1 MSFCGTMKLIVDKES
16 VYMIN
21 QKKILSML
29 LCFALVIA
37 PLMSNGEAAAKKKI
51 RLNRKK
57 ATLYVG
63 KKLKL
68 KVKGTKKK
76 VTWKSKKK
84 KIATVSK
91 KGVVKAKKAGKTSI
105 TARVAGKSKKL
116 VCKIT
121 VKTKKKKIEQ
131 NDSTA
136 RPSASST
143 VRPSASPTS
152 DVPTSGT
159 DNPGSNQGQATQ
171 PTASVAPGATASTT
185 PSVSSTPSAS
195 SAATGN
201 PTQTP
206 TSSPIPATKAEP
218 VFSQKSGSYQ
228 DAFDLELSAPE
239 GSTIYYTT
247 DGSIPLY
254 EDGQG
259 TVVKEGTPLTLAADR
274 EEFGSSDV
282 TTEYTSEGVKISY
295 TKQYNSICFKAPDGV
310 TDWTGYR
317 SIAIEYT
324 VNQVGSGG
332 QTLGL
337 QVVPIYAKA
346 ESSWNGT
353 GGKSDT
359 TRIHETRQDLSGSG
373 VAQVSLQ
380 DGSDY
385 SSVGRLMLGVY
396 NDNNGNGAYS
406 SKAQITIH
414 AIHLLREGEKYQ
426 SANTTNFPAKLPTNQ
441 YKNPI
446 RIKNRDLEP
455 NLLCSEANI
464 PYMYD
469 PSDYNNR
476 AFYPEI
482 SGVPKAT
489 VIRALAVDADGNRSK
504 VVTRVYFVGKN
515 LQQLYKG
522 ASVVSLVTDPDNLLS
537 ESIGIYRYGNWENG
551 GDEWERPAEVT
562 YFEDTGAIPFETTV
576 GVRIHGNYT
585 RRWGQKSFR
594 LYFREE
600 YGMKNLKGYQL
611 IPGAVNA
618 DGSPTKKYK
627 KLILRNGGN
636 EYAYSKMQDV
646 FIQSMVSDRAFATQ
660 SSRPCVVY
668 LNGEYWGLYNLMER
682 YSDNYLEEEYGVDK
696 SNVVVIKNGELDEG
710 IESDFSLYEQ
720 LKAMADEDFS
730 KPATYERFK
739 EMVDIQSL
747 LDYYATEIYIGN
759 MDWPGNNT
767 ELWRTRTNDGT
778 TYGDTKWRY
787 MLYDTEYSMN
797 LWGQD
802 PGGSVNRIERAKE
815 KDRLFNALCQNGEF
829 CQAFADTLMEICR
842 QNFNL
847 TKATEKLDAMA
858 EIYRPL
864 MEQYH
869 ARFGNGDPDSRIR
882 DMKSYIAG
890 RESQLKEFIQSSF
903 GITVK

>member
-1 MSFCGTMKLIVDKES
+1 MK
-16 VYMIN
+16 N
-21 QKKILSML
+21 QKKILSLL

-37 PLMSNGEAAAKKKI
+37 PMMFDGQAAAKKKI

-76 VTWKSKKK
+76 VIWKSKKK

-121 VKTKKKKIEQ
+121 VKAKKKNNSEKTPAVR
-131 NDSTA
+131 SLA
-136 RPSASST
+136 PSVSNT
-143 VRPSASPTS
+143 PPSVTN
-152 DVPTSGT
+152 
-159 DNPGSNQGQATQ
+159 NPGSDDGKTQ
-171 PTASVAPGATASTT
+171 P
-185 PSVSSTPSAS
+185 
-195 SAATGN
+195 
-201 PTQTP
+201 QTP
-206 TSSPIPATKAEP
+206 DSSKDPSESQSPVTKAEP
-218 VFSQKSGSYQ
+218 VFSKKSGSYE

-254 EDGQG
+254 ESGQG
-259 TVVKEGTPLTLAADR
+259 AAVKEGTPFTLAADR
-274 EEFGSSDV
+274 EEFGSSEV

-310 TDWTGYR
+310 TDWTNYQ

-324 VNQVGSGG
+324 VNDVGSNA

-337 QVVPIYAKA
+337 QVVPIYAEA
-346 ESSWNGT
+346 ESSWNGSD
-353 GGKSDT
+353 GRGDT
-359 TRIHETRQDLSGSG
+359 TRIHESRYDLSGHG
-373 VAQVSLQ
+373 VARVSLT
-380 DGSDY
+380 DGSNY

-396 NDNNGNGAYS
+396 NANNGSAYS
-406 SKAQITIH
+406 RKAQITIH
-414 AIHLLREGEKYQ
+414 AIHLLREGDKYQ
-426 SANTTNFPAKLPTNQ
+426 GDNVENFPAKLPTNQ

-446 RIKNRDLEP
+446 RIKNRDQEP

-469 PSDYNNR
+469 PSENPSNN

-489 VIRALAVDADGNRSK
+489 VIRALAVDADGKRSK
-504 VVTRVYFVGKN
+504 VVTKVYFVGKD

-537 ESIGIYRYGNWENG
+537 ESIGIYRYGNWDNR
-551 GDEWERPAEVT
+551 GDEWERPVDVT
-562 YFEDTGAIPFETTV
+562 YFEETGTIPFEATV
-576 GVRIHGNYT
+576 GLRIHGNYT
-585 RRWGQKSFR
+585 RRWGQKSLR

-600 YGMKNLKGYQL
+600 YGLKNLKGYQL

-618 DGSPTKKYK
+618 DGTPTKKYK

-660 SSRPCVVY
+660 TSRPCVLY

-696 SNVVVIKNGELDEG
+696 DNVVVIKNGELDEG
-710 IESDFSLYEQ
+710 EESDISLYEQ
-720 LKAMADEDFS
+720 LQAMADEDFS
-730 KPATYERFK
+730 QQATYERFK

-759 MDWPGNNT
+759 QDWPGNNT

-778 TYGDTKWRY
+778 KYGDTKWRY

-797 LWGQD
+797 LWGSD
-802 PGGSVNRIERAKE
+802 SGGTINRIDRAKE
-815 KDRLFNALCQNGEF
+815 KDHVFRALCQNKEF

-842 QNFNL
+842 TNFDA
-847 TKATEKLDAMA
+847 TKTTEKLDAMA

-864 MEQYH
+864 MVQYR
-869 ARFGNGDPDSRIR
+869 ARFGNGDLDSRVR

-890 RESQLKEFIQSSF
+890 RESQLKEFIQSSL